1 MKIKR
6 LKSVSL
12 RVTVLSFLLLSVQSD
27 QVFETFFVKIAT
39 SGHTGFC
46 LQILQIILH
55 RHRHLLRQ
63 LILRQKFR
71 EKLNSNPSRINR
83 PDALI

>member
-1 MKIKR
+1 M
-6 LKSVSL
+6 
-12 RVTVLSFLLLSVQSD
+12 
-27 QVFETFFVKIAT
+27 FETKSRNFFAKVAT

-55 RHRHLLRQ
+55 RHPLPLRQ
-63 LILRQKFR
+63 LILRHEFR

-83 PDALI
+83 PEALI